1 MINAIGEATIH
12 QTIRTNHH
20 ISETERE
27 LSQINDEQV
36 REQRPVEKTGEGSN
50 TEMGNEKFEQNT
62 SNHTI
67 EEGKIIVEIY
77 DKAGKLVRKIPP
89 GYLPFGE
96 LA

>member
-1 MINAIGEATIH
+1 MINAIGEATIQ

-20 ISETERE
+20 ISENERE
-27 LSQINDEQV
+27 LSQIKDEQV

-50 TEMGNEKFEQNT
+50 TEMGNEQFDQVT
-62 SNHTI
+62 SRHRI
-67 EEGKIIVEIY
+67 EEGKIIIERY
-77 DKAGKLVRKIPP
+77 DKAGRLIKKIPP

>member
-1 MINAIGEATIH
+1 MINAIGEATIQ

-27 LSQINDEQV
+27 LSQIKEDQV
-36 REQRPVEKTGEGSN
+36 REQRPVEKTGESSN
-50 TEMGNEKFEQNT
+50 TEMGNDQFDHTT
-62 SNHTI
+62 SKHTI
-67 EEGKIIVEIY
+67 KDGQIIVERYNENGELI
-77 DKAGKLVRKIPP
+77 KKEPP

>member
-27 LSQINDEQV
+27 LSQIKDEQV
-36 REQRPVEKTGEGSN
+36 REQRPVEKTEEGSN
-50 TEMGNEKFEQNT
+50 TEMGNEQFDQTTFK
-62 SNHTI
+62 HTI
-67 EEGKIIVEIY
+67 EEGQIIVERY
-77 DKAGKLVRKIPP
+77 DKAGRLIRKTPP